1 MLPILHLNGYKI
13 ANPTVLARI
22 PEHELRAL
30 LTGYGWRPLIVS
42 GGFDGEDPARVH
54 QLLAE
59 TLDEAF
65 DEIRAHPGDGAQGRA
80 RPTAP
85 PGR

>member
-1 MLPILHLNGYKI
+1 M
-13 ANPTVLARI
+13 
-22 PEHELRAL
+22 
-30 LTGYGWRPLIVS
+30 VS

-65 DEIRAHPGDGAQGRA
+65 DEIARIQRGGARGRA
-80 RPTAP
+80 GRAAR

>member
-30 LTGYGWRPLIVS
+30 LAGYGWRPLFVT

-65 DEIRAHPGDGAQGRA
+65 DEIKRIQAMARGGAWPSDR
-80 RPTAP
+80 